1 MKEKV
6 LFIYLLILILAGCT
20 YAPLPKQNGNAGT
33 EKKLT
38 KEENQE
44 SVKTFL
50 LIGVDTRGEE
60 KSRSDAIILAKY
72 FPEQEKLKLASIMRD
87 SYVKIPGNKTG
98 YNKINAAYYYG
109 GRELLKKTIQE
120 NFGVK
125 VDHVAVIDFQGF
137 VKMVNLLAPEGVTVN
152 VDQEIIDD
160 MSIQASVGKNV
171 LHGEE
176 ILKYVRFRHDDESDF
191 GRVER
196 QQEVMV
202 QLKTAFINQISSF
215 EGMAALPSI
224 IEQGLAYL
232 DTDIGL
238 KTIMEMGPKAVF
250 HTPDTVETLRVPV
263 EGSFKDEIYP
273 QSGAVLEIDYT
284 KNKKALQEFFSI
296 K

>member
-1 MKEKV
+1 MKVKGF
-6 LFIYLLILILAGCT
+6 FIYLLILILAGCT

-38 KEENQE
+38 KEEDQE

-50 LIGVDTRGEE
+50 LIGVDTRGEQ

-87 SYVKIPGNKTG
+87 SYVKMPGNKSG

-120 NFGVK
+120 NFDIK

-137 VKMVNLLAPEGVTVN
+137 VKMVDLLAPEGVAVN

-160 MSIQASVGKNV
+160 MSIQANVGKNV

-224 IEQGLAYL
+224 IEQGLSYL

-273 QSGAVLEIDYT
+273 QSGAVLEMDYT
-284 KNKKALQEFFSI
+284 KNKKALQEFFS

>member
-6 LFIYLLILILAGCT
+6 LFIYLMVWILAGCT

-33 EKKLT
+33 EKKIT
-38 KEENQE
+38 KEVIQE
-44 SVKTFL
+44 GVKTFL
-50 LIGVDTRGEE
+50 LIGVDSRGEE

-87 SYVKIPGNKTG
+87 SYVKIPGDESA

-109 GRELLKKTIQE
+109 GKELLKKTIQE
-120 NFGVK
+120 NLDVK

-137 VKMVNLLAPEGVTVN
+137 VKMVDLLAPEGVVVD

-196 QQEVMV
+196 QQEVLV
-202 QLKTAFINQISSF
+202 QLKSAFINQISSF
-215 EGMAALPSI
+215 EGIAALPSI
-224 IEQGLAYL
+224 IEQGLSYL
-232 DTDIGL
+232 NTDIGV
-238 KTIMEMGPKAVF
+238 KTIMEMGPEAVF
-250 HTPDTVETLRVPV
+250 HTPDTVETLRIPV
-263 EGSFKDEIYP
+263 EGSYKDEIYP
-273 QSGAVLEIDYT
+273 HTGAVLEMDYT
-284 KNKKALQEFFSI
+284 KNKKALQEFFT

>member
-6 LFIYLLILILAGCT
+6 FFIYLMILILAGCT

-38 KEENQE
+38 KEEDQE

-50 LIGVDTRGEE
+50 LIGVDTRGEQ

-87 SYVKIPGNKTG
+87 SYVKMPGNKSG
-98 YNKINAAYYYG
+98 YNKINAAYYFG
-109 GRELLKKTIQE
+109 GRELLKKTIQQ
-120 NFGVK
+120 NFDIK

-137 VKMVNLLAPEGVTVN
+137 VKMVDLLAPEGVAVN

-196 QQEVMV
+196 QLEVMV

-224 IEQGLAYL
+224 IEQGLSYL

-238 KTIMEMGPKAVF
+238 KTIMEMGPKAFF

-273 QSGAVLEIDYT
+273 QSGAVLEMDYT
-284 KNKKALQEFFSI
+284 KNKKALQEFFS

>member
-6 LFIYLLILILAGCT
+6 LFIYLLVLILAGCT
-20 YAPLPKQNGNAGT
+20 HAPLPNQNGNEGT

-38 KEENQE
+38 KEETKE
-44 SVKTFL
+44 SEKTFL
-50 LIGVDTRGEE
+50 LIGVDTRGEQ

-87 SYVKIPGNKTG
+87 SYVKIPGNKSG

-120 NFGVK
+120 NFDVK
-125 VDHVAVIDFQGF
+125 IDHVAVIDFKGF
-137 VKMVNLLAPEGVTVN
+137 VKMVDLLAPEGVAVN

-176 ILKYVRFRHDDESDF
+176 LLKYVRFRHDDESDF

-196 QQEVMV
+196 QQEVIV

-224 IEQGLAYL
+224 IEQGLSYL

-263 EGSFKDEIYP
+263 KGSFKDEIYP
-273 QSGAVLEIDYT
+273 QSGAVLEMDCT
-284 KNKKALQEFFSI
+284 ENKKALQEFFS

>member
-120 NFGVK
+120 NLGVK

-137 VKMVNLLAPEGVTVN
+137 VKMVDLLAPEGVAVN

-224 IEQGLAYL
+224 IEQGLSYL

-273 QSGAVLEIDYT
+273 QSGAVLEMDYT
-284 KNKKALQEFFSI
+284 KNKKALREFFS
-296 K
+296 KK

>member
-6 LFIYLLILILAGCT
+6 LFIYLLVLILAGCT
-20 YAPLPKQNGNAGT
+20 YAPLPKQNGNEGT

-38 KEENQE
+38 NEETKE
-44 SVKTFL
+44 SGKIFL
-50 LIGVDTRGEE
+50 LIGVDTRGEQ

-87 SYVKIPGNKTG
+87 SYVKIPGNISG

-120 NFGVK
+120 NFDVK
-125 VDHVAVIDFQGF
+125 VDHVAVIDFKGF
-137 VKMVNLLAPEGVTVN
+137 VKMVDLLAPEGVAVN

-176 ILKYVRFRHDDESDF
+176 VLKYVRFRHDDESDF

-224 IEQGLAYL
+224 IEQGLSYL

-250 HTPDTVETLRVPV
+250 HTPETVETLRVPV

-273 QSGAVLEIDYT
+273 QSGAVLEMDST
-284 KNKKALQEFFSI
+284 ENKKALQEFFS

>member
-6 LFIYLLILILAGCT
+6 LFIYLLVLILAGCT
-20 YAPLPKQNGNAGT
+20 YAPLPKQNGNEGT

-38 KEENQE
+38 KEETEE
-44 SVKTFL
+44 SEKTFL
-50 LIGVDTRGEE
+50 LIGVDTRGEQ
-60 KSRSDAIILAKY
+60 KSRADAIILAKY
-72 FPEQEKLKLASIMRD
+72 YHDQEKLKLASIMRD
-87 SYVKIPGNKTG
+87 SYVKIPGNKLG

-109 GRELLKKTIQE
+109 GGELLKKTIQE
-120 NFGVK
+120 NFDVK

-137 VKMVNLLAPEGVTVN
+137 VKMVDLLAPEGVAVN

-176 ILKYVRFRHDDESDF
+176 LLKYVRFRHDDESDF

-224 IEQGLAYL
+224 IEQGLSYL

-250 HTPDTVETLRVPV
+250 HTPDTVETLRIPV
-263 EGSFKDEIYP
+263 EGSFEDEIYP
-273 QSGAVLEIDYT
+273 QTGAVLEMDYT
-284 KNKKALQEFFSI
+284 KNKKALQEFFS

>member
-6 LFIYLLILILAGCT
+6 LFIYLMVLILAGCT

-33 EKKLT
+33 EKKFT
-38 KEENQE
+38 KEDNPE
-44 SVKTFL
+44 SEKTFL
-50 LIGVDTRGEE
+50 FIGVDSRGEK
-60 KSRSDAIILAKY
+60 KSRSDAIMLAKY
-72 FPEQEKLKLASIMRD
+72 YPEQEKLKLVSIMRD
-87 SYVKIPGNKTG
+87 SYVKIPGYKSG

-109 GRELLKKTIQE
+109 GRELLKKTIRE

-137 VKMVNLLAPEGVTVN
+137 VKMVDLLAPEGVVVD

-160 MSIQASVGKNV
+160 MSIQASIGENV

-202 QLKTAFINQISSF
+202 QLKTGFINQISSF
-215 EGMAALPSI
+215 EGMVALPDI
-224 IEQGLAYL
+224 IEQGLSYL

-238 KTIMEMGPKAVF
+238 KTIMEMGPKVVF
-250 HTPDTVETLRVPV
+250 HTPDTVETLRIPV
-263 EGSFKDEIYP
+263 EGSFKDEVYP
-273 QSGAVLEIDYT
+273 ETGAVLQMDSA
-284 KNKKALQEFFSI
+284 KNKKALQDFFS

>member
-20 YAPLPKQNGNAGT
+20 YAPLPKQNGNEGT
-33 EKKLT
+33 EKKLIN
-38 KEENQE
+38 EEKQE
-44 SVKTFL
+44 SEKTFL
-50 LIGVDTRGEE
+50 LIGVDTRGEQ

-87 SYVKIPGNKTG
+87 SYVKIPGNKSG

-120 NFGVK
+120 NFEVK

-137 VKMVNLLAPEGVTVN
+137 VKMVDLLAPEGVAVN

-215 EGMAALPSI
+215 EGMAALPGI
-224 IEQGLAYL
+224 IEQGLSYL

-273 QSGAVLEIDYT
+273 QSGAVLEMDCT
-284 KNKKALQEFFSI
+284 ENKKALQEFFA

>member
-6 LFIYLLILILAGCT
+6 FFIYLLILILAGCT

-38 KEENQE
+38 KEDDRE

-50 LIGVDTRGEE
+50 LIGVDTRGEQ
-60 KSRSDAIILAKY
+60 KSRSDALILAKY

-87 SYVKIPGNKTG
+87 SYVKMPGNKSG

-120 NFGVK
+120 NFDIK

-137 VKMVNLLAPEGVTVN
+137 VKMVDLLAPEGVAVN

-202 QLKTAFINQISSF
+202 QLKTAFVNQISSF
-215 EGMAALPSI
+215 EGMAALPRI
-224 IEQGLAYL
+224 IEQGLSYL

-238 KTIMEMGPKAVF
+238 KTIMEMGPKAFF

-273 QSGAVLEIDYT
+273 QSGAVLQIDFT
-284 KNKKALQEFFSI
+284 KNKKALKEFFS

>member
-6 LFIYLLILILAGCT
+6 VFIYLLVLILAGCT
-20 YAPLPKQNGNAGT
+20 YAPLPKQNGNEGT

-38 KEENQE
+38 KEDTKE
-44 SVKTFL
+44 SDKIFL
-50 LIGVDTRGEE
+50 LIGVDTRGEQ

-87 SYVKIPGNKTG
+87 SYVKIPGNKSG

-109 GRELLKKTIQE
+109 GSELLKKTIQE
-120 NFGVK
+120 NFDVK

-137 VKMVNLLAPEGVTVN
+137 VKMVDLLAPEGVAVN

-224 IEQGLAYL
+224 IEQGLSYL

-273 QSGAVLEIDYT
+273 QSGAVLEMDCT
-284 KNKKALQEFFSI
+284 ENKKALQEFFS

>member
-6 LFIYLLILILAGCT
+6 LFIYLLVLILAGCT
-20 YAPLPKQNGNAGT
+20 HAPLPKQNGNEGT

-38 KEENQE
+38 KEETKE
-44 SVKTFL
+44 SEKTFL
-50 LIGVDTRGEE
+50 LIGVDTRGEQ

-87 SYVKIPGNKTG
+87 SYVKIPGNKSG

-120 NFGVK
+120 NFDVK

-137 VKMVNLLAPEGVTVN
+137 VKMVDLLAPEGVAVN

-224 IEQGLAYL
+224 IEQGLSYL

-250 HTPDTVETLRVPV
+250 HTPDTVETIRVPV

-273 QSGAVLEIDYT
+273 QSGAVLEMDCT
-284 KNKKALQEFFSI
+284 ENKKALQEFFS

>member
-6 LFIYLLILILAGCT
+6 VFIYLLVLILAGCT
-20 YAPLPKQNGNAGT
+20 YAPLPKQNGNEGT

-38 KEENQE
+38 KEETKE
-44 SVKTFL
+44 SDKIFL
-50 LIGVDTRGEE
+50 LIGVDTRGEQ

-87 SYVKIPGNKTG
+87 SYVKIPGNKSG

-120 NFGVK
+120 NFDVK

-137 VKMVNLLAPEGVTVN
+137 VKMVDLLAPEGVAVN

-224 IEQGLAYL
+224 IEQGLSYL

-273 QSGAVLEIDYT
+273 QSGAVLEMDCT
-284 KNKKALQEFFSI
+284 ENKKALQEFFS

>member
-6 LFIYLLILILAGCT
+6 LFIYLLVLILAGCT
-20 YAPLPKQNGNAGT
+20 YAPLPKQNGNEGT

-38 KEENQE
+38 KEETKE
-44 SVKTFL
+44 SDKIFL
-50 LIGVDTRGEE
+50 LIGVDTRGEQ

-87 SYVKIPGNKTG
+87 SYVKIPGNKSG

-120 NFGVK
+120 NFDVK

-137 VKMVNLLAPEGVTVN
+137 VKMVDLLAPDGVAVN

-224 IEQGLAYL
+224 IEQGLSYL

-250 HTPDTVETLRVPV
+250 HTPDKVETLRVPV

-273 QSGAVLEIDYT
+273 QSGAVLEMDCT
-284 KNKKALQEFFSI
+284 ENKKALQEFFS

>member
-6 LFIYLLILILAGCT
+6 VFIYLLVLILAGCT
-20 YAPLPKQNGNAGT
+20 YAPLPKQNGNEGT

-38 KEENQE
+38 KEETKE
-44 SVKTFL
+44 SDKIFL
-50 LIGVDTRGEE
+50 LIGVDTRGEQ

-87 SYVKIPGNKTG
+87 SYVKIPGNKSG

-120 NFGVK
+120 NFDVK

-137 VKMVNLLAPEGVTVN
+137 VKMVDLLAPEGVAVN

-202 QLKTAFINQISSF
+202 QLKTAFISRISSF

-224 IEQGLAYL
+224 IEQGLSYL

-273 QSGAVLEIDYT
+273 QSGAVLEMDCT
-284 KNKKALQEFFSI
+284 ENKKALQEFFS

>member
-87 SYVKIPGNKTG
+87 SYVKIPGNKSG

-137 VKMVNLLAPEGVTVN
+137 VKMVDLLAPEGLAVN

-224 IEQGLAYL
+224 IEQGLSYL

-250 HTPDTVETLRVPV
+250 HSPDTVETLRVPV
-263 EGSFKDEIYP
+263 EGSFNDEIYP

-284 KNKKALQEFFSI
+284 KNKKALQEFFS
-296 K
+296 KK

>member
-6 LFIYLLILILAGCT
+6 LFIYLLVLILAGCT
-20 YAPLPKQNGNAGT
+20 YAPLPKQNGNEGT

-38 KEENQE
+38 KEETKE
-44 SVKTFL
+44 SEKTFL
-50 LIGVDTRGEE
+50 LIGVDTRGEQ

-87 SYVKIPGNKTG
+87 SFVKIPGNKSG

-120 NFGVK
+120 NFDVK

-137 VKMVNLLAPEGVTVN
+137 VKMVDLLAPEGVAVN

-224 IEQGLAYL
+224 IEQGLSYL

-273 QSGAVLEIDYT
+273 QYGAVLEMDCT
-284 KNKKALQEFFSI
+284 ENKKALQEFFS

>member
-6 LFIYLLILILAGCT
+6 LFIYLLVLILAGCT
-20 YAPLPKQNGNAGT
+20 HSPLPKQNGNEGT

-38 KEENQE
+38 KEETQE
-44 SVKTFL
+44 SEKTFL
-50 LIGVDTRGEE
+50 LIGVDTRGEQR
-60 KSRSDAIILAKY
+60 SRSDAIILAKY

-87 SYVKIPGNKTG
+87 SYVKIPGHKSG

-120 NFGVK
+120 NFDVK

-137 VKMVNLLAPEGVTVN
+137 VKMVDLLAPEGVEVN

-160 MSIQASVGKNV
+160 MSIQASIGKNV

-215 EGMAALPSI
+215 EGMAALPGI
-224 IEQGLAYL
+224 IEQGLSYL

-273 QSGAVLEIDYT
+273 QSGSVLEMDYT
-284 KNKKALQEFFSI
+284 ENKKALQEFFS

>member
-6 LFIYLLILILAGCT
+6 FFIYLLILILAGCT

-38 KEENQE
+38 KEEDQE

-50 LIGVDTRGEE
+50 LIGVDTRGEQ

-87 SYVKIPGNKTG
+87 SYVKMPGNKSG

-120 NFGVK
+120 NFDIK

-137 VKMVNLLAPEGVTVN
+137 VKMVDLLAPEGVAVN

-215 EGMAALPSI
+215 EGMAAFPSI
-224 IEQGLAYL
+224 IEQGLSYL

-263 EGSFKDEIYP
+263 EGSFKDVIYP
-273 QSGAVLEIDYT
+273 QSGAVLEMDYT
-284 KNKKALQEFFSI
+284 KNKKALQEFFS

>member
-6 LFIYLLILILAGCT
+6 LFIYLMVWILAGCT

-33 EKKLT
+33 EKKIT
-38 KEENQE
+38 KEVTQE
-44 SVKTFL
+44 GVKTFL
-50 LIGVDTRGEE
+50 LIGVDSRGEG

-87 SYVKIPGNKTG
+87 SYVKIPGDKSA

-109 GRELLKKTIQE
+109 GKELLKKTIQE
-120 NFGVK
+120 NLDVK

-137 VKMVNLLAPEGVTVN
+137 VKMVDLLAPEGVVVD

-196 QQEVMV
+196 QQEVLV
-202 QLKTAFINQISSF
+202 QLKSAFINQISSF
-215 EGMAALPSI
+215 EGIAALPSI
-224 IEQGLAYL
+224 IEQGLSYL
-232 DTDIGL
+232 NTDIGV
-238 KTIMEMGPKAVF
+238 KTIMEMGPEAVF
-250 HTPDTVETLRVPV
+250 HTPDTVETLRIPV
-263 EGSFKDEIYP
+263 EGSYKDEIYP
-273 QSGAVLEIDYT
+273 HTGAVLEMDYT
-284 KNKKALQEFFSI
+284 KNKKALQEFFT

>member
-6 LFIYLLILILAGCT
+6 LFIYLLVLILAGCT
-20 YAPLPKQNGNAGT
+20 YAPLPKQNGNEGT

-38 KEENQE
+38 KEETKE
-44 SVKTFL
+44 SDKTFL
-50 LIGVDTRGEE
+50 LIGVDTRGEQ

-87 SYVKIPGNKTG
+87 SYVKIPGNKSG

-120 NFGVK
+120 NFDVK

-137 VKMVNLLAPEGVTVN
+137 VKMVDLLAPEGVAVN

-224 IEQGLAYL
+224 IEQGLSYL

-238 KTIMEMGPKAVF
+238 KTLMEMGPKAVF
-250 HTPDTVETLRVPV
+250 HTPDTVETLRIPV
-263 EGSFKDEIYP
+263 EGSFKDETYP
-273 QSGAVLEIDYT
+273 QSGAVLEMDCT
-284 KNKKALQEFFSI
+284 ENKKALQEFFL

>member
-87 SYVKIPGNKTG
+87 SYVKIPGIKSG

-109 GRELLKKTIQE
+109 GKELLKKTIQE
-120 NFGVK
+120 NFDVK

-137 VKMVNLLAPEGVTVN
+137 VKMVDLLAPEGVAVN

-224 IEQGLAYL
+224 IEQGLSYL

-250 HTPDTVETLRVPV
+250 HTPDSVETLRVPV
-263 EGSFKDEIYP
+263 EGSFNDEIYP
-273 QSGAVLEIDYT
+273 QSGAVLEMDYT
-284 KNKKALQEFFSI
+284 KNKKALQEFFTI

>member
-6 LFIYLLILILAGCT
+6 WFIYLLVLILAGCT
-20 YAPLPKQNGNAGT
+20 YAPLPKQNGNEGT

-38 KEENQE
+38 NEETKE
-44 SVKTFL
+44 SDKIFL
-50 LIGVDTRGEE
+50 LIGVDTRGEQ

-87 SYVKIPGNKTG
+87 SYVKIPGNKSG
-98 YNKINAAYYYG
+98 YDKINAAYYYG

-120 NFGVK
+120 NFDVK

-137 VKMVNLLAPEGVTVN
+137 VKMVDLLAPEGVAVN

-224 IEQGLAYL
+224 IEQGLSYL

-238 KTIMEMGPKAVF
+238 KTLMEMGPKAVF

-263 EGSFKDEIYP
+263 EGSFKDETYP
-273 QSGAVLEIDYT
+273 QSGAVLEMDCT
-284 KNKKALQEFFSI
+284 ENKKALQEFFS

>member
-6 LFIYLLILILAGCT
+6 LFIYLLVLILAGCT
-20 YAPLPKQNGNAGT
+20 YAPLPKQNGNEGT

-38 KEENQE
+38 KEETKE
-44 SVKTFL
+44 SEKIFL
-50 LIGVDTRGEE
+50 LIGVDTRGEQ

-87 SYVKIPGNKTG
+87 SYVKIPGNKSG

-120 NFGVK
+120 NFDVK

-137 VKMVNLLAPEGVTVN
+137 VKMVDLLAPEGVAVN

-224 IEQGLAYL
+224 IEQGLSYL

-273 QSGAVLEIDYT
+273 QSGAVLEMDCT
-284 KNKKALQEFFSI
+284 ENKKALQEFFA

>member
-6 LFIYLLILILAGCT
+6 FFIYLLILILAGCT

-38 KEENQE
+38 KEEDQE

-50 LIGVDTRGEE
+50 LIGVDTRGEQ

-87 SYVKIPGNKTG
+87 SYVKIPGNKSG

-120 NFGVK
+120 NFDIK

-137 VKMVNLLAPEGVTVN
+137 VKMVDLLAPEGVAVN

-224 IEQGLAYL
+224 IEQGLSYL

-238 KTIMEMGPKAVF
+238 KTIMEMVPKAVF

-284 KNKKALQEFFSI
+284 KNKKALQEFFS

>member
-6 LFIYLLILILAGCT
+6 LFIYLLVLILAGCI
-20 YAPLPKQNGNAGT
+20 YAPLPKQNGNEGT

-38 KEENQE
+38 NEETKE
-44 SVKTFL
+44 SDKTFL
-50 LIGVDTRGEE
+50 LIGVDTRGEQ

-87 SYVKIPGNKTG
+87 SYVKIPGNKSG

-120 NFGVK
+120 NFDVK
-125 VDHVAVIDFQGF
+125 IDHVAVIDFKGF
-137 VKMVNLLAPEGVTVN
+137 VKMVDLLAPEGVAVN

-176 ILKYVRFRHDDESDF
+176 LLKYVRFRHDDESDF

-224 IEQGLAYL
+224 IEQGLSYL

-263 EGSFKDEIYP
+263 KGSFKDEIYP

-284 KNKKALQEFFSI
+284 KNKKALQEFFS

>member
-6 LFIYLLILILAGCT
+6 LFIYLLVLILAGCT
-20 YAPLPKQNGNAGT
+20 YAPLPKQNGNEGT

-38 KEENQE
+38 KEETEE
-44 SVKTFL
+44 SEKTFL
-50 LIGVDTRGEE
+50 LIGVDTRGEQ

-72 FPEQEKLKLASIMRD
+72 YPDQEKLKLASIMRD
-87 SYVKIPGNKTG
+87 SYVKIPGNKSG

-109 GRELLKKTIQE
+109 GGELLKKTIQE
-120 NFGVK
+120 NFDVK

-137 VKMVNLLAPEGVTVN
+137 VKMVDLLAPEGVAVN

-224 IEQGLAYL
+224 IEQGLSYL

-250 HTPDTVETLRVPV
+250 HTPDTVETLRIPV

-273 QSGAVLEIDYT
+273 QTGAVLKMDYT
-284 KNKKALQEFFSI
+284 KNKKALQEFLS

>member
-6 LFIYLLILILAGCT
+6 LFIYLMVWILAGCT

-33 EKKLT
+33 EKKIT
-38 KEENQE
+38 KEVIQE
-44 SVKTFL
+44 GVKTFL
-50 LIGVDTRGEE
+50 LIGVDSRGEE

-87 SYVKIPGNKTG
+87 SYVKIPGDKSA

-109 GRELLKKTIQE
+109 GKELLKKTIQE
-120 NFGVK
+120 NLDVK

-137 VKMVNLLAPEGVTVN
+137 VKMVDLLAPEGVVVD

-196 QQEVMV
+196 QQEVLV
-202 QLKTAFINQISSF
+202 QLKSAFINQISSF
-215 EGMAALPSI
+215 EGIAALPSI
-224 IEQGLAYL
+224 IEQGLSYL
-232 DTDIGL
+232 NTDIGV
-238 KTIMEMGPKAVF
+238 KTIMEMGPEAVF
-250 HTPDTVETLRVPV
+250 HTPDTVETLRIPV
-263 EGSFKDEIYP
+263 EGSYKDEIYP
-273 QSGAVLEIDYT
+273 HTGAVLEMDYT
-284 KNKKALQEFFSI
+284 KNKKALQEFFT

>member
-87 SYVKIPGNKTG
+87 SYVKIPGIKSG

-120 NFGVK
+120 NFDVK

-137 VKMVNLLAPEGVTVN
+137 VKMVDLLAPEGLAVN

-224 IEQGLAYL
+224 IEQGLSYL

-263 EGSFKDEIYP
+263 EGSFNDEIYP
-273 QSGAVLEIDYT
+273 QSGAVLEMDYT
-284 KNKKALQEFFSI
+284 KNKKALQEFFS
-296 K
+296 KK

>member
-6 LFIYLLILILAGCT
+6 LFIYLLVLILAGCT
-20 YAPLPKQNGNAGT
+20 YVPLPKQNGNEGT
-33 EKKLT
+33 EKKLPNEET
-38 KEENQE
+38 KE
-44 SVKTFL
+44 SDKIFL
-50 LIGVDTRGEE
+50 LIGVDTRGEQ

-87 SYVKIPGNKTG
+87 SYVKIPGNKSG

-120 NFGVK
+120 NFDVK

-137 VKMVNLLAPEGVTVN
+137 VKMVDLLAPEGVAVN

-224 IEQGLAYL
+224 IEQGLSYL

-250 HTPDTVETLRVPV
+250 HTPETVETLRVPV

-273 QSGAVLEIDYT
+273 QTGAVLEMDYT
-284 KNKKALQEFFSI
+284 ENKKALQEFFSN
-296 K
+296 

>member
-6 LFIYLLILILAGCT
+6 LFIYLLVLILAGCT
-20 YAPLPKQNGNAGT
+20 FAPLPKQNGNEGT

-38 KEENQE
+38 KEETKE
-44 SVKTFL
+44 SEKIFL
-50 LIGVDTRGEE
+50 LIGVDTRGEQ

-87 SYVKIPGNKTG
+87 SYVKIPGNKSG

-109 GRELLKKTIQE
+109 GRELLKKTIQD
-120 NFGVK
+120 NFDVK

-137 VKMVNLLAPEGVTVN
+137 VKMVDLLAPEGVAVN

-224 IEQGLAYL
+224 IEQGLSYL

-238 KTIMEMGPKAVF
+238 KTIMELGPKAVF

-273 QSGAVLEIDYT
+273 QSGAVLEMDCT
-284 KNKKALQEFFSI
+284 ENKKALQEFFS

>member
-6 LFIYLLILILAGCT
+6 LFIYLMVWILAGCT

-33 EKKLT
+33 EKKIT
-38 KEENQE
+38 KEVVQE
-44 SVKTFL
+44 GVKTFL
-50 LIGVDTRGEE
+50 LIGVDSRGEE

-87 SYVKIPGNKTG
+87 SYVKIPGDKSA

-109 GRELLKKTIQE
+109 GKELLKKTIQE
-120 NFGVK
+120 NLDVK

-137 VKMVNLLAPEGVTVN
+137 VKMVDLLAPEGVVVD

-196 QQEVMV
+196 QQEVLV
-202 QLKTAFINQISSF
+202 QLKSAFLNQISSF
-215 EGMAALPSI
+215 EGIAALPSI
-224 IEQGLAYL
+224 IEQGLSYL
-232 DTDIGL
+232 NTDIGV
-238 KTIMEMGPKAVF
+238 KTIMEMGPEAVF
-250 HTPDTVETLRVPV
+250 HTPDTVETLRIPV
-263 EGSFKDEIYP
+263 EGSYKDEIYP
-273 QSGAVLEIDYT
+273 HTGAVLEMDYT
-284 KNKKALQEFFSI
+284 KNKKALQEFFT

>member
-60 KSRSDAIILAKY
+60 NSRSDAIILAKY

-87 SYVKIPGNKTG
+87 SYVKIPGIKSG

-120 NFGVK
+120 NFDVK

-137 VKMVNLLAPEGVTVN
+137 VKMVDLLAPEGVAVN

-224 IEQGLAYL
+224 IEQGLSYL

-273 QSGAVLEIDYT
+273 QSGAVLEMDCT
-284 KNKKALQEFFSI
+284 ENKKALQEFFS

>member
-6 LFIYLLILILAGCT
+6 LFIYLLVLILAGCT
-20 YAPLPKQNGNAGT
+20 YAPLPKQNGNEGT

-38 KEENQE
+38 KEETKE
-44 SVKTFL
+44 SEKIFL
-50 LIGVDTRGEE
+50 LIGVDTRGEQ

-87 SYVKIPGNKTG
+87 SYVKIPGNKSG

-120 NFGVK
+120 NFDVK

-137 VKMVNLLAPEGVTVN
+137 VKMVDLLAPEGVAVN

-224 IEQGLAYL
+224 IEQGLSYL

-250 HTPDTVETLRVPV
+250 HTPNTVETLRVPV

-273 QSGAVLEIDYT
+273 QSGAVLEMDCT
-284 KNKKALQEFFSI
+284 ENKKALQEFFS

>member
-6 LFIYLLILILAGCT
+6 LFIYLLVLILAGCT
-20 YAPLPKQNGNAGT
+20 YAPLPKQNGNEGT

-38 KEENQE
+38 NEETKE
-44 SVKTFL
+44 SDKTFL
-50 LIGVDTRGEE
+50 LIGVDTRGEQ

-87 SYVKIPGNKTG
+87 SYVKIPGNKSG

-109 GRELLKKTIQE
+109 ERELLKKTIQE
-120 NFGVK
+120 NFDVK

-137 VKMVNLLAPEGVTVN
+137 VKMVDLLAPEGVAVN

-224 IEQGLAYL
+224 IEQGLSYL

-238 KTIMEMGPKAVF
+238 KTILEMGPKAVF

-273 QSGAVLEIDYT
+273 QSGAVLEMDCNE
-284 KNKKALQEFFSI
+284 NKKALQEFFS